1 MWNAPPYTDVCPSL
15 EHQSLK
21 GVTMKCIRA
30 TRRTNGALVLI
41 NLDHITA
48 MQQESSENLHYT
60 AIILHNGREIDVSE
74 NIEEL
79 LQPTETNTV
88 QL

>member
-15 EHQSLK
+15 KYQSLK
-21 GVTMKCIRA
+21 GATMKCIRA